1 MSEVR
6 ADKSLAFQG
15 NFLLSFKQMTHL
27 RKAIVEKFFGRR
39 MTFAKIRHN
48 RGQQLRD
55 VGFSQR
61 HYLSDDS
68 PGDLFGSRA
77 KGAHQDARTVWQK
90 NRANAFGV
98 DWRRCLFGHE
108 IGFADLSPVNAVR

>member
-6 ADKSLAFQG
+6 ADESLAFQG
-15 NFLLSFKQMTHL
+15 NFLLSFNEMTHL
-27 RKAIVEKFFGRR
+27 RKPIVEKFFGRR
-39 MTFAKIRHN
+39 MTFAKIRHD

-55 VGFSQR
+55 VGFGQS

-68 PGDLFGSRA
+68 AGDLFGSRA

-98 DWRRCLFGHE
+98 EGGRIRVEHE
-108 IGFADLSPVNAVR
+108 L